1 MIEQTTN
8 AHALQM
14 HPMRSALYDEL
25 HSRPFQV
32 IPSPARITHLAV
44 MCNAEESARQFE
56 HLKELYSYFGVE
68 PPLKDDLCYHV
79 DFDKL
84 RVRREKHMEF
94 TTYTFINTGAEQG
107 GNPFAE
113 TGLTPLPEGWLA
125 NIPGVVISAFHVSVE
140 DARQTHELNLP
151 LVKRFFEG
159 MRLVGSSPQDGDAR
173 VWTTFQMHS
182 DGFGRV
188 LIYNKQMSDSQLGR
202 LTQRLMEIE
211 TYRLMALLSLP
222 TARDINPTL
231 GDMDQKLADITDHL
245 AHGTNVNEQDLLG
258 RLTDMASWVE
268 DCRARATFRFSATYA
283 YHDLVI
289 KRLEELREDEV
300 SGHLTITEFMTR
312 RLTPA
317 VKTCRATSNRL
328 EDLSRRIDR
337 VADMMRTRVELS
349 IQSQNQELLA
359 SMDQR
364 SQIQLMMQH
373 TVEGLSV
380 AAISYYTIGLIKYLL
395 DAAYNSGVDLNKDLL
410 LGISVPVVIGLVAFT
425 TRKIHKHFLKM
436 ATDQSTSSE
445 ATGKQNNDN

>member
-1 MIEQTTN
+1 MELIAN
-8 AHALQM
+8 PHGLQM
-14 HPMRSALYDEL
+14 HPLRESLYGEL

-44 MCNAEESARQFE
+44 ICNAEESRAQFE
-56 HLKELYSYFGVE
+56 HLQGLYEQFGVS
-68 PPLKDDLCYHV
+68 PPEVDELCYHA
-79 DFDKL
+79 DFGKL

-94 TTYTFINTGAEQG
+94 TTYTFINTDIEQG
-107 GNPFAE
+107 GNPFDV
-113 TGLTPLPEGWLA
+113 TGLTPLPEGWLQE
-125 NIPGVVISAFHVSVE
+125 IPGTVVSAFHIAVE

-182 DGFGRV
+182 DGFGRF

-222 TARDINPTL
+222 TAREINPSL

-245 AHGTNVNEQDLLG
+245 AHSSEIDEQNLLA
-258 RLTDMASWVE
+258 RLTDMAAWVE

-283 YHDLVI
+283 YHDLVV
-289 KRLEELREDEV
+289 KRLEELKEDEV
-300 SGHLTITEFMTR
+300 SGHLTITEFMVR

-317 VKTCRATSNRL
+317 VKTCRATSSRL

-337 VADMMRTRVELS
+337 VAEMMRTRVELS

-364 SQIQLMMQH
+364 SKVQLMMQH

-395 DAAYNSGVDLNKDLL
+395 EAAYNSGVELNKDLI

-425 TRKIHKHFLKM
+425 TRKIHKHFLRM
-436 ATDQSTSSE
+436 ATDQVAKADQE
-445 ATGKQNNDN
+445 GKDKHEH

>member
-1 MIEQTTN
+1 MEQIVN
-8 AHALQM
+8 PHGLKM
-14 HPMRSALYDEL
+14 HPMRERLYSEL

-44 MCNAEESARQFE
+44 MCNPEESKQQFA
-56 HLKELYSYFGVE
+56 HLQELFKHFGVE
-68 PPLKDDLCYHV
+68 PPAVDELCYHA
-79 DFDKL
+79 DFGNL

-94 TTYTFINTGAEQG
+94 TTYTFINTGIEQG
-107 GNPFAE
+107 GNPFE
-113 TGLTPLPEGWLA
+113 VTGLTPLPEGWLA
-125 NIPGVVISAFHVSVE
+125 EIPGTVMSAFHVSVE

-159 MRLVGSSPQDGDAR
+159 MRLVGSSPQNGDAR

-182 DGFGRV
+182 DGFGRF

-202 LTQRLMEIE
+202 LTQRIMEIE

-222 TARDINPTL
+222 TAREINPTL
-231 GDMDQKLADITDHL
+231 GYMDQKLADITDHL
-245 AHGTNVNEQDLLG
+245 GHSGDIDEQELLF

-337 VADMMRTRVELS
+337 VAEMMRTRVELS

-364 SQIQLMMQH
+364 SKVQLMMQH

-395 DAAYNSGVDLNKDLL
+395 DAVYNSGVDLNKDLI
-410 LGISVPVVIGLVAFT
+410 LGISVPVVIGAVALT
-425 TRKIHKHFLKM
+425 TRKIHRHFLKM
-436 ATDQSTSSE
+436 ATEEVERMDESKKS
-445 ATGKQNNDN
+445 KK

>member
-1 MIEQTTN
+1 MEQIVN
-8 AHALQM
+8 PHGLKM
-14 HPMRSALYDEL
+14 HPMRERLYSEL

-44 MCNAEESARQFE
+44 MCNPEESKQQFA
-56 HLKELYSYFGVE
+56 HLQELFKHFGVE
-68 PPLKDDLCYHV
+68 PPAVDELCYHA
-79 DFDKL
+79 DFGNL

-94 TTYTFINTGAEQG
+94 TTYTFINTGIEQG
-107 GNPFAE
+107 GNPFE
-113 TGLTPLPEGWLA
+113 VTGLTPLPEGWLSE
-125 NIPGVVISAFHVSVE
+125 IPGTVMSAFHVSVE

-159 MRLVGSSPQDGDAR
+159 MRLVGSSPQNGDAR

-182 DGFGRV
+182 DGFGRF

-202 LTQRLMEIE
+202 LTQRIMEIE

-245 AHGTNVNEQDLLG
+245 AHSGDIDEQELLF

-337 VADMMRTRVELS
+337 VAEMMRTRVELS

-364 SQIQLMMQH
+364 SKVQLMMQH

-395 DAAYNSGVDLNKDLL
+395 DAVYNSGVDLNKDLI
-410 LGISVPVVIGLVAFT
+410 LGISVPVVIGAVALT
-425 TRKIHKHFLKM
+425 TRKIHRHFLKM
-436 ATDQSTSSE
+436 ATDEVERMDESKKS
-445 ATGKQNNDN
+445 KK

>member
-1 MIEQTTN
+1 MMENSQATLDN
-8 AHALQM
+8 MHGLKM
-14 HPMRSALYDEL
+14 HPLRESLYNEL

-44 MCNAEESARQFE
+44 MCTPEESQAQFK
-56 HLKELYSYFGVE
+56 HLKQLYAQFGRAE
-68 PPLKDDLCYHV
+68 PESDELCYHA
-79 DFDKL
+79 DFGPL

-94 TTYTFINTGAEQG
+94 TTYTFINMEVQQG
-107 GNPFAE
+107 GNPFE
-113 TGLTPLPEGWLA
+113 VTGLTPLPEGWLQG
-125 NIPGVVISAFHVSVE
+125 IPGTVISAFHVAVE

-182 DGFGRV
+182 DGFGRF

-202 LTQRLMEIE
+202 LTQRIMEIE
-211 TYRLMALLSLP
+211 TYRLMALMSLP
-222 TARDINPTL
+222 TAREINPTL
-231 GDMDQKLADITDHL
+231 SDMDQKLADITDHL
-245 AHGTNVNEQDLLG
+245 AHSSEINEQNLLA

-337 VADMMRTRVELS
+337 VAEMMRTRVELS
-349 IQSQNQELLA
+349 IQSQNQALLA

-364 SQIQLMMQH
+364 SKVQLMMQH

-395 DAAYNSGVDLNKDLL
+395 DAAYNSGIDLNKDLIM
-410 LGISVPVVIGLVAFT
+410 GISVPVVLGLVAVT
-425 TRKIHKHFLKM
+425 TRKIHKHFLALAIDESQRK
-436 ATDQSTSSE
+436 DKE
-445 ATGKQNNDN
+445 